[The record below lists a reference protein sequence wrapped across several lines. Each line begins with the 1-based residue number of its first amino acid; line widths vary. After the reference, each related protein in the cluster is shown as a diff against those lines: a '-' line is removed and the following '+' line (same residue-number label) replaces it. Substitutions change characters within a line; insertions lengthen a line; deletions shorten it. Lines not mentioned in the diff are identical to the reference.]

1 MKAKTLELV
10 MSAKSAKIAMAVSP
24 ANVKKDT
31 SALVA
36 SAGKETSVL
45 LGFTIA
51 TSMLVAW

>member
-51 TSMLVAW
+51 TSMLAAW

>member
-1 MKAKTLELV
+1 MKTETLESV
-10 MSAKSAKIAMAVSP
+10 TQAKSAKIARAVSP

-31 SALVA
+31 SAPVA

>member
-1 MKAKTLELV
+1 MKTETLESV
-10 MSAKSAKIAMAVSP
+10 TQAKSAKIARAVSP
-24 ANVKKDT
+24 ANVKKGT
-31 SALVA
+31 SAPVA